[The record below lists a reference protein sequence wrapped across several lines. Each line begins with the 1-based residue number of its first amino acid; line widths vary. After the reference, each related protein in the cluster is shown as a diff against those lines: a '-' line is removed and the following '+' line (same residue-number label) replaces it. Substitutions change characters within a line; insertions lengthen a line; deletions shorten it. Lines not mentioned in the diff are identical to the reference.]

1 MFEDDEPDDTR
12 VTVAMVEGKAYW
24 VYDNAMWTTLVDE
37 NGEPDRTTATLVD
50 TDNMSYQEIKLHMAI
65 LDSIKRESE
74 KE

>member
-1 MFEDDEPDDTR
+1 MFEDDESSR
-12 VTVAMVEGKAYW
+12 ITVAMVDGKAYW

-37 NGEPDRTTATLVD
+37 NGEPDRTSAALVD

-65 LDSIKRESE
+65 LDSLQREGE

>member
-1 MFEDDEPDDTR
+1 MMFEDDESSR
-12 VTVAMVEGKAYW
+12 VTVAMVDGKAYW

-37 NGEPDRTTATLVD
+37 NGEPDRISATPVD

-65 LDSIKRESE
+65 LDSLQRESE